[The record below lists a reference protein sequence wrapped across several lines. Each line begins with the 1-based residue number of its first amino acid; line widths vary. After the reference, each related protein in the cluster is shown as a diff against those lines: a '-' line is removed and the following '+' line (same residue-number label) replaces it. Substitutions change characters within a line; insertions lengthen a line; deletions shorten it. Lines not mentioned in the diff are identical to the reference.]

1 MSNYTSNIL
10 AKITIAVFY
19 GIKNKLFKLSC
30 QDIQYRN
37 FHSQYGEDRFIFKRI
52 KLPQKGVFIDVGA
65 GHPIYLSNTYFFE
78 KNGWD
83 GICIDANINQVEL
96 LKRERKNVEW
106 AAVTEE
112 EGEIE
117 FYQSFSP
124 EFSTSVK
131 QTEYPGIINKFFNK
145 KAIKVPCFRLET
157 ILKKHD
163 IDVIDI
169 LNIDVEG
176 TELEVWKT
184 FDYQKYKPKVVVIE
198 YYTFGIGDNS
208 RKIKEYFANLPYLL
222 VHTTCSNLIFVYQL

>member
-1 MSNYTSNIL
+1 MSNNTFKIL
-10 AKITIAVFY
+10 AMISMAVVY
-19 GIKNKLFKLSC
+19 GIKNKLLKLSC
-30 QDIQYRN
+30 KDIQYRN
-37 FHSQYGEDRFIFKRI
+37 FHSQYGEDRFIFKSI

-65 GHPIYLSNTYFFE
+65 GHPTYLSNTYFFE

-83 GICIDANINQVEL
+83 GICIDANISQVEL

-106 AAVTEE
+106 AAVSEE

-131 QTEYPGIINKFFNK
+131 QTEYPAIMNNFFNK
-145 KAIKVPCFRLET
+145 DAIKVPSFRLET
-157 ILKKHD
+157 ILQKYD

-169 LNIDVEG
+169 LDIDVEG
-176 TELEVWKT
+176 SELEVCKT

-208 RKIKEYFANLPYLL
+208 NKIKEYFANLPYRL
-222 VHTTCSNLIFVYQL
+222 VHTTCSNLIFVHQL